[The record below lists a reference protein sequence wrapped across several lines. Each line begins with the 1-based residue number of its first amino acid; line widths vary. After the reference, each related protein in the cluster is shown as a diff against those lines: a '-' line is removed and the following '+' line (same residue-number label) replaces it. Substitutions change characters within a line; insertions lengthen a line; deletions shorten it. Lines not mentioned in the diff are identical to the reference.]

1 VAGTAD
7 RPRAGVLNPATARR
21 HIDVGHTPPPAELA
35 QYVEY
40 LWWVT
45 WQAPE
50 PYASEVIPRPVVH
63 VSAEMHADEPRL
75 LVHGVHSRH
84 FVRELTGDG
93 RTIAAAFRPGCFRP
107 FIRGDVAALRD
118 RELPAAEVLKS
129 DDRELA
135 GKLLDRAVP
144 IQQAAS
150 VLADWLVGLGP
161 VPDARA
167 GEIAA
172 LVEHTESHREVVR
185 AEQLAALAGVSL
197 RTLQRQFLAY
207 VGIGP
212 KWVVQR
218 CRLLDVAAVAHSG
231 EPVDWSGLAAELG
244 YSDQAHLIR
253 AFTGFVGQSPAAYAA
268 KQRAGG

>member
-1 VAGTAD
+1 V
-7 RPRAGVLNPATARR
+7 RAGVLHPAEARR
-21 HIDVGHTPPPAELA
+21 HIEVGQAAPPAELDP
-35 QYVEY
+35 YVEY

-45 WQAPE
+45 WQTSE
-50 PYASEVIPRPVVH
+50 PYRSEVIPRPVVH
-63 VSAEMHADEPRL
+63 LSAEIRDGEPRL

-84 FVRELTGDG
+84 FVRELDGTG
-93 RTIAAAFRPGCFRP
+93 RTVAAAFRPGCFRP
-107 FIRGDVAALRD
+107 FIAGDVAALRD
-118 RELPAAEVLKS
+118 LETPANEVVGR
-129 DDRELA
+129 DDRPIAVRLLDPGIAIEDAASALA
-135 GKLLDRAVP
+135 GW
-144 IQQAAS
+144 
-150 VLADWLVGLGP
+150 LAGLGAT
-161 VPDARA
+161 PDPRA
-167 GEIAA
+167 GEIAE
-172 LVEHTESHREVVR
+172 LVEHAESHREVVR

-231 EPVDWSGLAAELG
+231 QPVDWSGLATELG

-268 KQRAGG
+268 EQR